1 MTTTAVTKLC
11 WSKVSAQTPTIT
23 PSAAKTSAVNTSEAA
38 ATSGRSMPPTNRVAA
53 AVMARA
59 AASARTS
66 APAM

>member
-1 MTTTAVTKLC
+1 
-11 WSKVSAQTPTIT
+11 
-23 PSAAKTSAVNTSEAA
+23 
-38 ATSGRSMPPTNRVAA
+38 MPPTNRVAA